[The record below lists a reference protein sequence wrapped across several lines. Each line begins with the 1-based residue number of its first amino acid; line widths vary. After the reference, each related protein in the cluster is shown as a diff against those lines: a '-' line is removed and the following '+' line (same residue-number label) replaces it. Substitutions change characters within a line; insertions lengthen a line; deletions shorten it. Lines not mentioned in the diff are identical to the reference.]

1 MNKFY
6 LVKRYILVSMI
17 SIPFTYCGN
26 QTPPTE
32 VSSSI
37 KITRNGDTF
46 LIPKGL
52 QTGRLISKNRAC
64 YFDDVDS
71 TEMALNIL
79 LETANPRETELVQSI
94 MSYTGLPANFSI
106 YRGDVSNALATQ
118 YQNERLIIY
127 NKDLFSRIDRESDS
141 YWSSV
146 FIIAHEIGH
155 HLSFNLHSIN
165 SMEAELEAD
174 RFAAAILYKMG
185 ADSSQVQLAVRSK
198 LISNRVDTKTHP
210 SKSRRLEAIQKS
222 WLKTSELSLDQA
234 SPPPPHDQHVFKELR
249 KDKMWDIQMCGDDFG
264 PWVPEHDDNQL
275 LKTLEIEGIVLSK
288 KDDTNEQINPEYQKK
303 ATILIQIT
311 GLGDS
316 LTNAIGLTLGERS
329 EFEAYYCESRV
340 TANSNLFEEIFKPG
354 RRIIF
359 DAYGIAEN
367 DHFRVRIA
375 QVRTAK

>member
-1 MNKFY
+1 MTF
-6 LVKRYILVSMI
+6 SD
-17 SIPFTYCGN
+17 CGN
-26 QTPPTE
+26 STTESNQT
-32 VSSSI
+32 VSV
-37 KITRNGDTF
+37 KTTGTGDTF
-46 LIPKGL
+46 VIPKA
-52 QTGRLISKNRAC
+52 QTSGRLISNGRAC
-64 YFDDVDS
+64 YFDKVDS

-79 LETANPRETELVQSI
+79 LETANPRETELVRSM

-146 FIIAHEIGH
+146 FIMAHEIGH
-155 HLSFNLHSIN
+155 HLSFNLHSSN
-165 SMEAELEAD
+165 SMESELEAD

-198 LISNRVDTKTHP
+198 FISNRVDTKTHP
-210 SKSRRLEAIQKS
+210 SKSRRLEAIQNS
-222 WLKTSELSLDQA
+222 WLKSAVLSLDKA
-234 SPPPPHDQHVFKELR
+234 SPPPPHDQDVFKELNIQQ
-249 KDKMWDIQMCGDDFG
+249 MWNITMCGDDFG
-264 PWVPEHDDNQL
+264 PWVPEHDDVEL
-275 LKTLEIEGIVLSK
+275 IKSIEIQGIVLSK
-288 KDDTNEQINPEYQKK
+288 KDNNEENLNPEHQKM

-311 GLGDS
+311 GIS
-316 LTNAIGLTLGERS
+316 ETQENQIGLTVGEKS

-340 TANSNLFEEIFKPG
+340 TANTNLFEEIFKPG

-367 DHFRVRIA
+367 DYFRVRIA
-375 QVRTAK
+375 KIRTAIQ